1 MASLTRLRLFTA
13 PLRYHLTPLHSFHN
27 PSIVSFST
35 SRFSFP
41 FPVRRPSH
49 FTLIPCRTIS
59 LGSIFSSKPS
69 SPTPSP
75 HAVAH
80 VARIEADANAHP
92 YDVEK
97 QLALFQALSETNIQ
111 PGYELIINRWERMSE
126 FDAASPLLH
135 SDKAFEYYLQALLK
149 ANKEASINPA
159 VRRRE
164 SLLAAHPLVTPS
176 PTSTPT
182 PATESS
188 SSPSP
193 ALTPAPQAESS
204 ASAFAQQ
211 APPPPPPASSR
222 SQEIAS
228 SVLAGLNVEPL
239 SPPSSGLG
247 PPNHLMSAD
256 MAKLLAALSA
266 GQGGSGSPVHV
277 IIKERKGAWIPS
289 FARFLVF
296 AGIATFFVLTILSVL
311 VENSGLVKA
320 APRQSE
326 FEPHESSK
334 PVRFSDVHGVDE
346 AKEELKDVVA
356 FLKDPTK
363 FAELGGKLPKGVL
376 LTGEPGTGKTMLA
389 RAVAGE
395 AGVPFL
401 FASGSEF
408 DEMFVG
414 VGAKRVRELFA
425 TARKKQP
432 AIIFIDELDAVG
444 GKRSARDQQYMKQTL
459 NQLLVEMDGFLQDE
473 GVIVIAATNFP
484 ESLDEALIRPG
495 RFDRHIAV
503 PLPDIRGR
511 AQILVHHM
519 KEIVLSPDVD
529 PMILARGTPGFSG
542 ADLQNMVNQ
551 AAIQAS
557 KEQCKSVDLKHLE
570 WAKDR
575 IVMGAERRSSYID
588 EKVKRLTA
596 YHEGGHALTALY
608 TDGAMP
614 LHKVTCVPRGHA
626 LGVTSQLP
634 KDDRLMVTQK
644 EFLADIDVA
653 LGGRVAEELIFGAE
667 NVTSGASS
675 DLRKATATA
684 TRMVKN
690 WGYSEKIGPVYL
702 NDQEESISGSK
713 REEVEGEVRRLLQAG
728 QARVFTLLRS
738 KKQELHRLALALIEH
753 ETLDMEEVKKVVQ
766 GEPIRNIHDVISEDL
781 SRIGVT
787 PAPEPSPAAA
797 PAS

>member
-1 MASLTRLRLFTA
+1 MTSLLRLRLRLFTPTVPSPA
-13 PLRYHLTPLHSFHN
+13 PYQLRTLHSNPFRYKAYPFSISLSHN
-27 PSIVSFST
+27 S
-35 SRFSFP
+35 
-41 FPVRRPSH
+41 RPSLPH
-49 FTLIPCRTIS
+49 HHIQLLLIPSRTIS
-59 LGSIFSSKPS
+59 LGSIFSSKP

-97 QLALFQALSETNIQ
+97 QLSFFKALSDTNIR
-111 PGYELIINRWERMSE
+111 PAYELIINRWERMTE
-126 FDAASPLLH
+126 FDPASPLLH
-135 SDKAFEYYLQALLK
+135 SDKAFEYYLQSLLK

-164 SLLAAHPLVTPS
+164 SLLAAHPLTTPS
-176 PTSTPT
+176 S
-182 PATESS
+182 
-188 SSPSP
+188 
-193 ALTPAPQAESS
+193 APELPEVPS
-204 ASAFAQQ
+204 ASAEQ
-211 APPPPPPASSR
+211 PEPPAAPLVGSR
-222 SQEIAS
+222 SQQIAS
-228 SVLAGLNVEPL
+228 SVLAGTTAESPSPSTSGLGSPGQPL
-239 SPPSSGLG
+239 SP
-247 PPNHLMSAD
+247 D
-256 MAKLLAALSA
+256 MVKLLAALSA
-266 GQGGSGSPVHV
+266 GQGGNEHPVHV
-277 IIKERKGAWIPS
+277 IIRERKGAWIPS

-296 AGIATFFVLTILSVL
+296 AGIATFFILTALSVV

-326 FEPHESSK
+326 FEPHESNK

-346 AKEELKDVVA
+346 AKEELKDVVE
-356 FLKDPTK
+356 FLKDPSR

-395 AGVPFL
+395 AV
-401 FASGSEF
+401 SEF

-425 TARKKQP
+425 TARKRQP

-484 ESLDEALIRPG
+484 ESLDEALVRPG

-511 AQILVHHM
+511 AQILAHHM
-519 KEIVLSPDVD
+519 KEIVVGPDAD

-557 KEQCKSVDLKHLE
+557 KEGCKAVALTHLE

-608 TDGAMP
+608 TEGAMP
-614 LHKVTCVPRGHA
+614 LHKVTCMPRGHA
-626 LGVTSQLP
+626 LGITSQLP

-653 LGGRVAEELIFGAE
+653 LGGRVAEELIFGSE

-675 DLRKATATA
+675 DLQKATATA

-702 NDQEESISGSK
+702 SDREEGISASK
-713 REEVEGEVRRLLQAG
+713 REEIEGEVRRLLQAG
-728 QARVFTLLRS
+728 QARVFSLLRS
-738 KKQELHRLALALIEH
+738 KQHELHRLALALIEH
-753 ETLDMEEVKKVVQ
+753 ETLDMEEVKKVIQ
-766 GEPIRNIHDVISEDL
+766 GEPIRNIKDVVSEDL
-781 SRIGVT
+781 SRLGVH
-787 PAPEPSPAAA
+787 APEPPSVVAA
-797 PAS
+797 S

>member
-1 MASLTRLRLFTA
+1 MATSILRL
-13 PLRYHLTPLHSFHN
+13 LTPPSAARCQFRAFHHPPFVSHTRAFSSLRLLSPRLSLPRPLIALRFP
-27 PSIVSFST
+27 PSRS
-35 SRFSFP
+35 
-41 FPVRRPSH
+41 
-49 FTLIPCRTIS
+49 IS
-59 LGSIFSSKPS
+59 LGSIFSSKPT
-69 SPTPSP
+69 PTPSP

-80 VARIEADANAHP
+80 VARIEAEANAHP
-92 YDVEK
+92 YDVDK
-97 QLALFQALSETNIQ
+97 QLALFQALSDTNIQ
-111 PGYELIINRWERMSE
+111 PGYELIINRWERMAE

-135 SDKAFEYYLQALLK
+135 SDKAFEYYLQALLRGG
-149 ANKEASINPA
+149 KEASINPA

-164 SLLAAHPLVTPS
+164 SLLAANPLSTPS
-176 PTSTPT
+176 PVSAPETSPT
-182 PATESS
+182 DT
-188 SSPSP
+188 
-193 ALTPAPQAESS
+193 TPAP
-204 ASAFAQQ
+204 AQPEVPPT
-211 APPPPPPASSR
+211 PPPTVSR

-228 SVLAGLNVEPL
+228 SILSGANVESHAPAGAPGSAGQPL
-239 SPPSSGLG
+239 
-247 PPNHLMSAD
+247 SAD
-256 MAKLLAALSA
+256 MAKLLAALGA
-266 GQGGSGSPVHV
+266 GQGGTANPVHV

-296 AGIATFFVLTILSVL
+296 AGIATFFILTILSVL

-356 FLKDPTK
+356 FLKDPSK

-376 LTGEPGTGKTMLA
+376 LTGDPGTGKTMLA

-484 ESLDEALIRPG
+484 ESLDEALVRPG

-503 PLPDIRGR
+503 PLPDVRGR
-511 AQILVHHM
+511 AQILAHHM
-519 KEIVLSPDVD
+519 KEIVIGPDVD
-529 PMILARGTPGFSG
+529 PTILARGTPGFSG

-557 KEQCKSVDLKHLE
+557 KERCKSVTLKHLE

-575 IVMGAERRSSYID
+575 IVMGAERRSSFID

-608 TDGAMP
+608 TEGAMP
-614 LHKVTCVPRGHA
+614 LHKVTCMPRGHA

-702 NDQEESISGSK
+702 NEREESISASK
-713 REEVEGEVRRLLQAG
+713 REEVESEVRGMLQAG
-728 QARVFTLLRS
+728 QARVFALLRS
-738 KKQELHRLALALIEH
+738 KQQELHRLAIALIEH
-753 ETLDMEEVKKVVQ
+753 ETLDMEEVKKVIR
-766 GEPIRNIHDVISEDL
+766 GEPIRNIKDVISEDL
-781 SRIGVT
+781 SRIDSIRGL
-787 PAPEPSPAAA
+787 SL
-797 PAS
+797 

>member
-1 MASLTRLRLFTA
+1 MTTLMRLGLFAVPSPARYQLRALHTSVFWHRTNAFSSLSHNHRL
-13 PLRYHLTPLHSFHN
+13 
-27 PSIVSFST
+27 
-35 SRFSFP
+35 SFP
-41 FPVRRPSH
+41 TRP
-49 FTLIPCRTIS
+49 FQLVLIPSRTIS
-59 LGSIFSSKPS
+59 FGSIFSSKP

-80 VARIEADANAHP
+80 VARIEVDANAHP
-92 YDVEK
+92 HDVEK
-97 QLALFQALSETNIQ
+97 QLGLFQALSETNIQ
-111 PGYELIINRWERMSE
+111 PGFELIINRWERMAE
-126 FDAASPLLH
+126 FDPASPLLH

-149 ANKEASINPA
+149 ASKEASINPA

-164 SLLAAHPLVTPS
+164 SLLAAHPLATPS
-176 PTSTPT
+176 P
-182 PATESS
+182 
-188 SSPSP
+188 P
-193 ALTPAPQAESS
+193 ALQAEPSELSS
-204 ASAFAQQ
+204 TSAQEAVSDSV
-211 APPPPPPASSR
+211 PPQPAVSR
-222 SQEIAS
+222 SQQIAS
-228 SVLAGLNVEPL
+228 SVLAGATVE
-239 SPPSSGLG
+239 PPSSSIPGLG
-247 PPNHLMSAD
+247 SMGQLSPD
-256 MAKLLAALSA
+256 MVKLLAALSA
-266 GQGGSGSPVHV
+266 GQGGSGNPVHV

-296 AGIATFFVLTILSVL
+296 AGIATFFILTILSVV

-346 AKEELKDVVA
+346 AKEELKDVVE
-356 FLKDPTK
+356 FLKDPSK

-459 NQLLVEMDGFLQDE
+459 NQLLVEMDGFVQDE

-519 KEIVLSPDVD
+519 KEIVLGPDVD
-529 PMILARGTPGFSG
+529 PMVLARGTPGFSG

-557 KEQCKSVDLKHLE
+557 KEQCKAVALSHLE

-614 LHKVTCVPRGHA
+614 LHKVTCMPRGHA

-634 KDDRLMVTQK
+634 KDDRLMVSQK

-653 LGGRVAEELIFGAE
+653 LGGRVAEELIFGPE

-702 NDQEESISGSK
+702 NDREENISTSK
-713 REEVEGEVRRLLQAG
+713 REEIESEVRRLLQTG
-728 QARVFTLLRS
+728 QARVFALLRS
-738 KKQELHRLALALIEH
+738 KQQELHRLALALIEH
-753 ETLDMEEVKKVVQ
+753 ETLDIEEVKKVIQ
-766 GEPIRNIHDVISEDL
+766 GEPIRNIKDVISEDL
-781 SRIGVT
+781 SRIGT
-787 PAPEPSPAAA
+787 PASEPPAAVA
-797 PAS
+797 AS

>member
-1 MASLTRLRLFTA
+1 MASLTRLRL
-13 PLRYHLTPLHSFHN
+13 
-27 PSIVSFST
+27 IVSFST

-126 FDAASPLLH
+126 FVRPMLPSPLLH

-164 SLLAAHPLVTPS
+164 SLLAAHPLVTLS

-204 ASAFAQQ
+204 ASAFTQQ
-211 APPPPPPASSR
+211 ASPPTLPASSR

-228 SVLAGLNVEPL
+228 SVLAGSNVEPL

-256 MAKLLAALSA
+256 MAKLLAALTA
-266 GQGGSGSPVHV
+266 GQGGSGNPVHV

-296 AGIATFFVLTILSVL
+296 AGIATFCKSSFLFSFVLTILSVL

-334 PVRFSDVHGVDE
+334 PVRFSDRSSR
-346 AKEELKDVVA
+346 DVVA

-484 ESLDEALIRPG
+484 ESLDEALVRPG

-519 KEIVLSPDVD
+519 KEIVVSPDVD

-781 SRIGVT
+781 SRIGV

>member
-1 MASLTRLRLFTA
+1 
-13 PLRYHLTPLHSFHN
+13 
-27 PSIVSFST
+27 
-35 SRFSFP
+35 
-41 FPVRRPSH
+41 
-49 FTLIPCRTIS
+49 
-59 LGSIFSSKPS
+59 
-69 SPTPSP
+69 
-75 HAVAH
+75 
-80 VARIEADANAHP
+80 
-92 YDVEK
+92 
-97 QLALFQALSETNIQ
+97 
-111 PGYELIINRWERMSE
+111 
-126 FDAASPLLH
+126 
-135 SDKAFEYYLQALLK
+135 
-149 ANKEASINPA
+149 
-159 VRRRE
+159 
-164 SLLAAHPLVTPS
+164 
-176 PTSTPT
+176 
-182 PATESS
+182 
-188 SSPSP
+188 
-193 ALTPAPQAESS
+193 
-204 ASAFAQQ
+204 
-211 APPPPPPASSR
+211 
-222 SQEIAS
+222 
-228 SVLAGLNVEPL
+228 
-239 SPPSSGLG
+239 
-247 PPNHLMSAD
+247 
-256 MAKLLAALSA
+256 MAKLLAAINA
-266 GQGGSGSPVHV
+266 GQGGSGNPVHV

-296 AGIATFFVLTILSVL
+296 AGIATFFILTILSVL

-346 AKEELKDVVA
+346 AKEELKDVVE
-356 FLKDPTK
+356 FLKDPSK

-414 VGAKRVRELFA
+414 VGAKRVRDLFA

-459 NQLLVEMDGFLQDE
+459 NQLLVEMDGFVQDE
-473 GVIVIAATNFP
+473 GVIIIAATNFP
-484 ESLDEALIRPG
+484 ESLDEALVRPG

-519 KEIVLSPDVD
+519 KEIVIGSDVD

-557 KEQCKSVDLKHLE
+557 KEQCKAVALRHLE

-608 TDGAMP
+608 TEGAMP
-614 LHKVTCVPRGHA
+614 LHKVTCMPRGHA
-626 LGVTSQLP
+626 LGITSQLP
-634 KDDRLMVTQK
+634 KDDRLMITHK

-653 LGGRVAEELIFGAE
+653 LGGRVAEELIFGPE

-675 DLRKATATA
+675 DLKKATATA

-702 NDQEESISGSK
+702 NDREESISTSK
-713 REEVEGEVRRLLQAG
+713 REEVENEVRRLLQAG
-728 QARVFTLLRS
+728 QARVFALLRS
-738 KKQELHRLALALIEH
+738 KQQELHRLALALIEH
-753 ETLDMEEVKKVVQ
+753 ETLDMEEVKKVIR
-766 GEPIRNIHDVISEDL
+766 GEPIRNIKDVISEDL
-781 SRIGVT
+781 SRIST
-787 PAPEPSPAAA
+787 PAPEPPSAVAV
-797 PAS
+797 S

>member
-1 MASLTRLRLFTA
+1 MTTLMRLRLFAA
-13 PLRYHLTPLHSFHN
+13 PSPARLRLRALHTTPFGH
-27 PSIVSFST
+27 
-35 SRFSFP
+35 RFSPFSPLSHNFRLSFP
-41 FPVRRPSH
+41 NRPVLLA
-49 FTLIPCRTIS
+49 LISSRNIS
-59 LGSIFSSKPS
+59 FGSIFSSRP

-75 HAVAH
+75 DAVAR
-80 VARIEADANAHP
+80 VARVEAVANTHP

-111 PGYELIINRWERMSE
+111 PGYELIINRWERMTE
-126 FDAASPLLH
+126 FDPASPLLH
-135 SDKAFEYYLQALLK
+135 SDKAFEYYVQALLK
-149 ANKEASINPA
+149 AKKEASVNPA

-164 SLLAAHPLVTPS
+164 SLLVTHPLTTPPS
-176 PTSTPT
+176 PTHEEGPSEAPSIPT
-182 PATESS
+182 QEAVPPTS
-188 SSPSP
+188 
-193 ALTPAPQAESS
+193 PQA
-204 ASAFAQQ
+204 
-211 APPPPPPASSR
+211 
-222 SQEIAS
+222 
-228 SVLAGLNVEPL
+228 V
-239 SPPSSGLG
+239 SPPSSLIPGSG
-247 PPNHLMSAD
+247 SAGQLSPD

-266 GQGGSGSPVHV
+266 GQGGSGNPVHV

-296 AGIATFFVLTILSVL
+296 AGISTFFILTILSVL

-356 FLKDPTK
+356 FLKDPSK

-459 NQLLVEMDGFLQDE
+459 NQLLVEMDGFVQDE

-519 KEIVLSPDVD
+519 KEIIVGPDVD

-557 KEQCKSVDLKHLE
+557 KELAKAVALKHLE

-588 EKVKRLTA
+588 ERVKRLTA

-614 LHKVTCVPRGHA
+614 LHKVTCMPRGHA

-653 LGGRVAEELIFGAE
+653 LGGRVAEELIFGPE

-684 TRMVKN
+684 THMVKN

-702 NDQEESISGSK
+702 NDREEGISTSK
-713 REEVEGEVRRLLQAG
+713 REEIENEVRRMLQAG
-728 QARVFTLLRS
+728 QARVFALLRS
-738 KKQELHRLALALIEH
+738 KQQELHRLALALIEH
-753 ETLDMEEVKKVVQ
+753 ETLDIEEVKKVIQ
-766 GEPIRNIHDVISEDL
+766 GESIRNIKDVISEDL
-781 SRIGVT
+781 SRINGPTTEV
-787 PAPEPSPAAA
+787 PSAVV
-797 PAS
+797 AS

>member
-1 MASLTRLRLFTA
+1 MTTLFGFRLFTIA
-13 PLRYHLTPLHSFHN
+13 RHQSRALHSVPFCHKTHPFN
-27 PSIVSFST
+27 T
-35 SRFSFP
+35 SLSLSSRLSFP
-41 FPVRRPSH
+41 H
-49 FTLIPCRTIS
+49 HHTQLLLIPSRSIS
-59 LGSIFSSKPS
+59 LGSIFSSKP

-80 VARIEADANAHP
+80 VARIEVDANVHP
-92 YDVEK
+92 HDVEK
-97 QLALFQALSETNIQ
+97 QLALFKALSDTNIQ
-111 PGYELIINRWERMSE
+111 PAYELIVNRWERMTE
-126 FDAASPLLH
+126 FVRSCSPLLH
-135 SDKAFEYYLQALLK
+135 SDKAFEHYLQALLK
-149 ANKEASINPA
+149 MKKEASINPA

-164 SLLAAHPLVTPS
+164 SLLAAHPLTTPS
-176 PTSTPT
+176 LAPT
-182 PATESS
+182 PAPTQQADPSQVPSAPEEPPVTPI
-188 SSPSP
+188 PSP
-193 ALTPAPQAESS
+193 IV
-204 ASAFAQQ
+204 
-211 APPPPPPASSR
+211 SR
-222 SQEIAS
+222 SQQIAS
-228 SVLAGLNVEPL
+228 SVLAGTTVEHVPPSIEGLGSPGQPL
-239 SPPSSGLG
+239 SP
-247 PPNHLMSAD
+247 D
-256 MAKLLAALSA
+256 MVKLLAALGA
-266 GQGGSGSPVHV
+266 GKQGGNENPVHV
-277 IIKERKGAWIPS
+277 IIRERKGAWIPS

-296 AGIATFFVLTILSVL
+296 AGIATFFILTALSVV

-326 FEPHESSK
+326 FEAHESSK

-356 FLKDPTK
+356 FLKDPTR

-519 KEIVLSPDVD
+519 KEIITGPDVD

-557 KEQCKSVDLKHLE
+557 KEGCKAVDLRHLE

-575 IVMGAERRSSYID
+575 LVMGAERRSSYID
-588 EKVKRLTA
+588 ERVKRLTA

-608 TDGAMP
+608 TEGAMP
-614 LHKVTCVPRGHA
+614 LHKVTCMPRGHA

-634 KDDRLMVTQK
+634 NDDRLMVTQK

-653 LGGRVAEELIFGAE
+653 LGGRVAEELIFGSE

-675 DLRKATATA
+675 DLQKATITA
-684 TRMVKN
+684 TRMVKY
-690 WGYSEKIGPVYL
+690 WGYSEKIGPVFL
-702 NDQEESISGSK
+702 NDREEDLSASK

-728 QARVFTLLRS
+728 QARVFSLLRS
-738 KKQELHRLALALIEH
+738 KQEELHLLALALIEH
-753 ETLDMEEVKKVVQ
+753 ETLDMEEVQKVIQ
-766 GEPIRNIHDVISEDL
+766 GEPIRNITEVVGEDL
-781 SRIGVT
+781 SHLRV
-787 PAPEPSPAAA
+787 PNPEPPSPVAV
-797 PAS
+797 SHIT

>member
-1 MASLTRLRLFTA
+1 MTSWMRLRLFTA
-13 PLRYHLTPLHSFHN
+13 SSPTLYQLRALHPRPFWHRTN
-27 PSIVSFST
+27 PFSR
-35 SRFSFP
+35 SSLSHEF
-41 FPVRRPSH
+41 RPSLPH
-49 FTLIPCRTIS
+49 RPLPHVLIPSRTIS
-59 LGSIFSSKPS
+59 LGSIFSSKP

-80 VARIEADANAHP
+80 VARIEADANTHP

-111 PGYELIINRWERMSE
+111 PGYELVINRWERMTE
-126 FDAASPLLH
+126 FDPTSPLLH
-135 SDKAFEYYLQALLK
+135 SDKAFEYYIQALLK
-149 ANKEASINPA
+149 AKKEASINPA

-164 SLLAAHPLVTPS
+164 SLLASHPLGTPS
-176 PTSTPT
+176 SPPPQAEPSEVP
-182 PATESS
+182 PASAEEA
-188 SSPSP
+188 PSP
-193 ALTPAPQAESS
+193 APPQAV
-204 ASAFAQQ
+204 
-211 APPPPPPASSR
+211 SR
-222 SQEIAS
+222 SQQIAS
-228 SVLAGLNVEPL
+228 SVLTGATVEPL
-239 SPPSSGLG
+239 TSSTSGFGSQGLLSPE
-247 PPNHLMSAD
+247 MV
-256 MAKLLAALSA
+256 KFLAALNA
-266 GQGGSGSPVHV
+266 GQGGSGNPVHV
-277 IIKERKGAWIPS
+277 KALGSQALRGFWYLLAS
-289 FARFLVF
+289 LLFSSSL
-296 AGIATFFVLTILSVL
+296 LLSVL

-356 FLKDPTK
+356 FLKDPSR

-414 VGAKRVRELFA
+414 VGAKRVRDLFA

-459 NQLLVEMDGFLQDE
+459 NQLLVEMDGFVQDE

-484 ESLDEALIRPG
+484 ESLDEALVRPG

-511 AQILVHHM
+511 AQILLHHM
-519 KEIVLSPDVD
+519 KEIVVGPDVD

-557 KEQCKSVDLKHLE
+557 KEQCKAVALRHLE

-588 EKVKRLTA
+588 ERVKRLTA

-608 TDGAMP
+608 TEGAMP
-614 LHKVTCVPRGHA
+614 LHKVTCMPRGHA

-634 KDDRLMVTQK
+634 KDDRLMITQK

-667 NVTSGASS
+667 N
-675 DLRKATATA
+675 
-684 TRMVKN
+684 N

-702 NDQEESISGSK
+702 NDREESISTSK
-713 REEVEGEVRRLLQAG
+713 REEIENEVRRLLQAG
-728 QARVFTLLRS
+728 QSRVFTLLRS
-738 KKQELHRLALALIEH
+738 KQHELHRLALALIEH
-753 ETLDMEEVKKVVQ
+753 ETLDMEEVEKVIR
-766 GEPIRNIHDVISEDL
+766 GEPIRNIKDVISEDL
-781 SRIGVT
+781 SRLG
-787 PAPEPSPAAA
+787 AAA
-797 PAS
+797 PESPSAVAAS

>member
-1 MASLTRLRLFTA
+1 MTSLMRLGLLTVPSSTRYQLRALHPRPFWHYRTN
-13 PLRYHLTPLHSFHN
+13 PFSSLSHNFRPSLHS
-27 PSIVSFST
+27 
-35 SRFSFP
+35 
-41 FPVRRPSH
+41 RPLQLV
-49 FTLIPCRTIS
+49 LIQSRTIS
-59 LGSIFSSKPS
+59 LGSIFSSKH
-69 SPTPSP
+69 SPTPPP

-97 QLALFQALSETNIQ
+97 QLALFQALSDTNIQ
-111 PGYELIINRWERMSE
+111 PGYEVTINRWERMTE
-126 FDAASPLLH
+126 FDPASPLLH

-149 ANKEASINPA
+149 ANKEASVNPA

-164 SLLAAHPLVTPS
+164 SLLDAYPLATPS
-176 PTSTPT
+176 SPT
-182 PATESS
+182 P
-188 SSPSP
+188 
-193 ALTPAPQAESS
+193 QADPIEVPS
-204 ASAFAQQ
+204 ASAQEAASPTQPQAVSSSQQ
-211 APPPPPPASSR
+211 
-222 SQEIAS
+222 IAS
-228 SVLAGLNVEPL
+228 SVLSGASVEP
-239 SPPSSGLG
+239 PSSSTSGLG
-247 PPNHLMSAD
+247 PQSQLSPE
-256 MAKLLAALSA
+256 MAKLLTALSV
-266 GQGGSGSPVHV
+266 GQGGNANPVHV

-296 AGIATFFVLTILSVL
+296 AGIATFFILTILSVL

-356 FLKDPTK
+356 FLKDPSK

-459 NQLLVEMDGFLQDE
+459 NQLLVEMDGFVQDE

-484 ESLDEALIRPG
+484 ESLDEALVRPG
-495 RFDRHIAV
+495 RFDRHIAI

-519 KEIVLSPDVD
+519 KEIVVGPDVD

-557 KEQCKSVDLKHLE
+557 KELCKAVALRHLE

-575 IVMGAERRSSYID
+575 IVMGAERRSSYVD
-588 EKVKRLTA
+588 ERVKRLTA

-608 TDGAMP
+608 TEGAMP
-614 LHKVTCVPRGHA
+614 LHKVTCMPRGHA

-653 LGGRVAEELIFGAE
+653 LGGRVAEELIFGGE

-702 NDQEESISGSK
+702 NDREESISTSK
-713 REEVEGEVRRLLQAG
+713 REEIESEVRRLLQAG
-728 QARVFTLLRS
+728 QTRVFALLRS
-738 KKQELHRLALALIEH
+738 KQHELHRLAIALIEH
-753 ETLDMEEVKKVVQ
+753 ETLDMEEVKKVIR
-766 GEPIRNIHDVISEDL
+766 GEPIRNIKDVISEDL
-781 SRIGVT
+781 SRIGT
-787 PAPEPSPAAA
+787 AAPEPPSAVAA
-797 PAS
+797 S